1 MADIIER
8 MTSVFTVVMGIFSN
22 VLNTIIAEPL
32 LVLPI
37 ILGILGGI
45 IMFVIKK
52 IRSMGVRAG
61 SGGRRRRR

>member
-8 MTSVFTVVMGIFSN
+8 MTSVFTVVMGIFTN

-37 ILGILGGI
+37 ILAILGGV
-45 IMFVIKK
+45 IMFVIKDISK
-52 IRSMGVRAG
+52 NAHDNSKY
-61 SGGRRRRR
+61 